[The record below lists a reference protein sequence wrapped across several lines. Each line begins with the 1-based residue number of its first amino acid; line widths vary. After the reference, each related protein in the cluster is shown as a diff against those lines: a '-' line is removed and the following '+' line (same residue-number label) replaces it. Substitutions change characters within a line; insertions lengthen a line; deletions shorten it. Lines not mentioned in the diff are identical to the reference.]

1 MGSEEPN
8 FSSFDLKASR
18 LLPRG
23 SVCFC
28 VCLCFRLVAYGSPSQ
43 CSWTTFCL
51 WSKARSRRDHHLQS
65 GEGVLLLLL
74 ILLV

>member
-28 VCLCFRLVAYGSPSQ
+28 VCVCVFVWWRKGLRVSAAGRHFVCGPRQGVGEITICSLVRGFY
-43 CSWTTFCL
+43 CYY
-51 WSKARSRRDHHLQS
+51 
-65 GEGVLLLLL
+65 
-74 ILLV
+74 